1 MAKKQKKQLV
11 VDYSFPA
18 NFVGAVRLQ
27 TDSQSGSLTIISDTG
42 DQLEIWRSSYETV
55 EQAAAQKQFLTE
67 LAECARKLAK
77 HTFAKV

>member
-18 NFVGAVRLQ
+18 NFVGSVRLQ

>member
-1 MAKKQKKQLV
+1 MAKNQKKQTS

-27 TDSQSGSLTIISDTG
+27 TDSQSGSLTIISETG
-42 DQLEIWRSSYETV
+42 DQLEIWRSSYET
-55 EQAAAQKQFLTE
+55 EAQAAAQKQFLTE
-67 LAECARKLAK
+67 LAECARKFAK